1 MTGNTPAASNRPR
14 VPPAERLVFFT
25 DAVVAIA
32 MTLLILPLMESIGDA
47 PDEGDTL
54 HWLGAHRS
62 QLVSFVLSFVIISV
76 FWRAH
81 HRLFEHVATVT
92 QRLFVLD
99 FCWMFT
105 VVWLPIATALTGA
118 MRTFDPESRAYDRTL
133 VLLYIGTL
141 AVNSLLLY
149 LMSVVVRRT
158 PATWRPDDPP
168 TRRMG
173 EAVNLSMT
181 ILFSLAAVLALL
193 FPAINMATMLL
204 LFFTGPLANLLLRRS
219 TPPSAP

>member
-92 QRLFVLD
+92 QGLFVLD

-118 MRTFDPESRAYDRTL
+118 M
-133 VLLYIGTL
+133 
-141 AVNSLLLY
+141 
-149 LMSVVVRRT
+149 
-158 PATWRPDDPP
+158 
-168 TRRMG
+168 
-173 EAVNLSMT
+173 
-181 ILFSLAAVLALL
+181 
-193 FPAINMATMLL
+193 
-204 LFFTGPLANLLLRRS
+204 
-219 TPPSAP
+219 